1 MIGHALPDLARAWGH
16 NRGLRNTCS
25 VSPASDARPSD
36 LAARQQ
42 LHGSAEYRHHVL
54 DDTFEEERR
63 QARTVRL
70 PENLFTLHDLAFQAV
85 KADRF
90 GNIAC
95 SRCHY
100 TSPPTSS

>member
-1 MIGHALPDLARAWGH
+1 MR
-16 NRGLRNTCS
+16 S
-25 VSPASDARPSD
+25 VSSASDARPSD
-36 LAARQQ
+36 LTVRKQ
-42 LHGSAEYRHHVL
+42 LRGSAEYRRHVL
-54 DDTFEEERR
+54 DDTFEEERW
-63 QARTVRL
+63 QARPVRL
-70 PENLFTLHDLAFQAV
+70 PGNLSTLHGLAFQAV

>member
-1 MIGHALPDLARAWGH
+1 VFGITSLP
-16 NRGLRNTCS
+16 
-25 VSPASDARPSD
+25 VSDARPSI
-36 LAARQQ
+36 LTARQQ
-42 LHGSAEYRHHVL
+42 LHWSTEFRHHVPG
-54 DDTFEEERR
+54 DTFEEERR

-70 PENLFTLHDLAFQAV
+70 PGNLSTLHDLVFQVV

>member
-1 MIGHALPDLARAWGH
+1 MLSRTWRAGMGSQSWFKEYVFGIASLPA
-16 NRGLRNTCS
+16 
-25 VSPASDARPSD
+25 PDARPSD
-36 LAARQQ
+36 LAVRQQ
-42 LHGSAEYRHHVL
+42 LHWSAEYRHHVL

-70 PENLFTLHDLAFQAV
+70 PGNLSTLHDLAFQAV